1 METKNSM
8 TKSERTGMALL
19 NRKFKKGSI
28 MKSSM
33 KSRGLKFLTI
43 LVFVMAA
50 CAIAVAE
57 NGSEDAEK
65 KGNEQ
70 AEKKEVLTTL
80 EQRMQKR
87 VDKLEFRE
95 TPIDDVI
102 RIIAAQADLNVIKD
116 PKVTGNVT
124 ATLTNVPLAEALSNI
139 LAAHG
144 YGYVVDKNIIR
155 IAPVGEIAEE
165 AERLVSKIYRITYA
179 DVTGVAE
186 ALDKFRS
193 KDGIVSFDKGSSNI
207 IVTDTESKI
216 RAIDT
221 FIEEIDRITDQIMV
235 EARIYDITCQDKLDL
250 GVEWVAG
257 RNTTFAAGAIGTNPT
272 AGSRN
277 PYIVSGSSAPI
288 NKTAATTDGFLRFG
302 LLNESIDLDMQLR
315 AEQENTDAKLLAN
328 PRILV
333 LDNETAFFDIVTEQP
348 YIERT
353 ITGATIVE
361 TVKFKEVGVKLQVT
375 PHITRD
381 GMMRL
386 HIAPEFGVL
395 VARVQAGSSNVPV
408 VNTRKVNTTALIK
421 DGQTVVIGGLRKKA
435 VSKQI
440 NKIPLLGDLP
450 LLGGLFRFEGEDTA
464 ITELVVFITP
474 RIIKQ
479 QVLSETEKRA
489 LEATEFSTPRPSDTR
504 AEKKAGESE
513 E

>member
-1 METKNSM
+1 M
-8 TKSERTGMALL
+8 TKPERTGMALL

-57 NGSEDAEK
+57 NGSEDTEK

-144 YGYVVDKNIIR
+144 YSYVVDKNIIR
-155 IAPVGEIAEE
+155 IAPVNEIAQE

-221 FIEEIDRITDQIMV
+221 FIEEIDRITSQIMV
-235 EARIYDITCQDKLDL
+235 EARIYDITCRDKFDL
-250 GVEWVAG
+250 GVQWYAG
-257 RNTTFAAGAIGTNPT
+257 RRTDATLSETVGTNPT
-272 AGSRN
+272 SGPRN
-277 PYIVSGSSAPI
+277 PFVTSGFVGAQAG
-288 NKTAATTDGFLRFG
+288 KTADTTIGGLRLG
-302 LLNESIDLDMQLR
+302 WLNASVDIDLLLR

-333 LDNETAFFDIVTEQP
+333 LDNETALFDIVTEQP

-381 GMMRL
+381 GMIRL

-395 VARVQAGSSNVPV
+395 VTRVLAGSSNVPV
-408 VNTRKVNTTALIK
+408 VDTRKVNTIALIK
-421 DGQTVVIGGLRKKA
+421 DGQTVVIGGLRKKD

-464 ITELVVFITP
+464 VTELVVFITP
-474 RIIKQ
+474 HIIEQ

-489 LEATEFSTPRPSDTR
+489 LEATEFSAPQPSDTR
-504 AEKKAGESE
+504 AEKKAEESE